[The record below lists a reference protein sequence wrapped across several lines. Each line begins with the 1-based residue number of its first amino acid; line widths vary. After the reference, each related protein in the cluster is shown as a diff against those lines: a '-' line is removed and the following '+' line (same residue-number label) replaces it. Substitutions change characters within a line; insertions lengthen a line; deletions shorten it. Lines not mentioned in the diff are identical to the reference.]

1 LVALPPPAAHQFL
14 AGRAPALEAELR
26 KIRQLPIVSVT
37 VFFPPE
43 TAGIPGFGC
52 LFPRAEGFRALGV
65 LANDRVF
72 PGRARDAISETW
84 LLGGAL
90 DPEVGKLSDDEL
102 LQLVLGERAKLF
114 GLRPRVLLSRIT
126 RWSGAIPHYDR
137 GLESALE
144 NLKHLHFREGP
155 FRLFGN
161 YLGELGLG
169 SILARAAELP
179 REFP

>member
-1 LVALPPPAAHQFL
+1 
-14 AGRAPALEAELR
+14 
-26 KIRQLPIVSVT
+26 
-37 VFFPPE
+37 
-43 TAGIPGFGC
+43 
-52 LFPRAEGFRALGV
+52 RALGV

-144 NLKHLHFREGP
+144 
-155 FRLFGN
+155 
-161 YLGELGLG
+161 
-169 SILARAAELP
+169 
-179 REFP
+179 